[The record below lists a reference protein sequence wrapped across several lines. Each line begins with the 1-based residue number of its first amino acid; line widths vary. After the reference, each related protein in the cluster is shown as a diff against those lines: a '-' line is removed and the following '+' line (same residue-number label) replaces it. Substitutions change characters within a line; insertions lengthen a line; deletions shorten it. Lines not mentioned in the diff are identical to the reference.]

1 MKILRVINSMKPET
15 GGPCQG
21 IRNTIPQMDHLGAV
35 SEVLCLDDTSY
46 VYPNTD
52 TFKIHAIG
60 QSKGPWA
67 YHKDLMPWLL
77 KHLSDYDI
85 VMIHGL
91 WQYHSYAVIK
101 AIKQLKKQDIAVPNV
116 YVMPHGMLDPYFQK
130 AAGRRLKAIRN
141 SIFWHLI
148 ESKVINQAD
157 GILFTCQEELE
168 LASQTFPNY
177 HPKKVYNVGYGVL
190 PPPAVS
196 TDLNQ
201 SLYNAFPFLSD
212 QLFILFLSRVHEK
225 KGVDLLLNAYQ
236 TVYENSTTPAPI
248 LLIAGPGMDS
258 DYGKQLSDMVSKS
271 DFLNSKVHFVGM
283 LQGDVKWG
291 AFYNSE
297 VFILPSHQENF
308 GIAVAEALACC
319 KPVLISDKVNIWRE
333 IEQGQA
339 GIVAKDDLNGVIHL
353 LDKWKLSTI
362 DERKTMS
369 DRAYHTY
376 QKHFTVEQAA
386 HNLNS
391 VFKTTM
397 THA

>member
-35 SEVLCLDDTSY
+35 TEVLCLDDASY
-46 VYPNTD
+46 VYPSTD
-52 TFKIHAIG
+52 TFKIYAIG

-67 YHKDLMPWLL
+67 YHNDLMPWLL

-101 AIKQLKKQDIAVPNV
+101 AIKRLKKQNSAVPTV

-130 AAGRRLKAIRN
+130 AEGRKLKAIRN

-148 ESKVINQAD
+148 ESKVVNQAD

-168 LASQTFPNY
+168 LASQTFSNY
-177 HPKKVYNVGYGVL
+177 HPKNVHNVGYGVL
-190 PPPAVS
+190 PPPSAS
-196 TDLNQ
+196 TEIHE
-201 SLYNAFPFLSD
+201 SLYNAFPFLKD
-212 QLFILFLSRVHEK
+212 QSFILFLSRVHEK
-225 KGVDLLLNAYQ
+225 KGVDLLINAYQ
-236 TVYENSTTPAPI
+236 TVYKHSTENPPI

-258 DYGKQLSDMVSKS
+258 DYGKQLSDMVTKS
-271 DFLNSKVHFVGM
+271 NFLNSNVHFVGM

-308 GIAVAEALACC
+308 GIAVAEALACR

-333 IEQGQA
+333 IEQGHA
-339 GIVAKDDLNGVIHL
+339 GIVAKDDLDGVIHL
-353 LDKWKLSTI
+353 LDKWKQSE
-362 DERKTMS
+362 ERKTMS
-369 DRAYHTY
+369 DSAYHTY
-376 QKHFTVEQAA
+376 QSHFTVEQAA
-386 HNLNS
+386 QNLYA

-397 THA
+397 KHA